1 MKRFFCTVILTAVV
15 SLVAVGTA
23 VAGGNLYLERYLERY
38 DNGVAGT
45 YLFVYDDQGRFIHSG
60 EGNGSHSPAEE
71 VELEEGWYWVEVS
84 RFRTEH
90 NLQRIYVEEGRT
102 TVVPTGWVSV
112 TTIPVDEQ
120 PSSCDQW
127 NAELTAFRVDAN
139 GDEHLVSSNRG
150 SGVDE
155 HGMIQLPV
163 GPFAVYFHG
172 FPIEV
177 DVQAGQVYRIPT
189 GFQGPVAGERGQI
202 ALHEE
207 GSADNTVMALCE
219 EDNLHLPAGEYWTSR
234 IVPSDVY
241 PFEERVWN
249 RVVVPAT
256 NDGGYVALRAERV
269 SRRYSGEGSEPQLIT
284 VEQTEVLSNYQRGI
298 VAGSTNSGFDLTLP

>member
-1 MKRFFCTVILTAVV
+1 MKTLLVLSILAV
-15 SLVAVGTA
+15 SSSALAT
-23 VAGGNLYLERYLERY
+23 GNLYLERYLERY
-38 DNGVAGT
+38 ENGVAGT

-60 EGNGSHSPAEE
+60 VGNGSHGPGEE
-71 VELEEGWYWVEVS
+71 VELEEGWYWVEVG

-90 NLQRIYVEEGRT
+90 NLQRFFVEDGRT
-102 TVVPTGWVSV
+102 TVVSTGWVAVS
-112 TTIPVDEQ
+112 TLPVAEQ
-120 PSSCDQW
+120 PRTCDQW
-127 NAELTAFRVDAN
+127 NAELTAFRVDQN

-155 HGMIQLPV
+155 YGMLQLPT

-172 FPIEV
+172 FPVQVE
-177 DVQAGQVYRIPT
+177 VQAGQVYRIPT

-202 ALHEE
+202 ALREE
-207 GSADNTVMALCE
+207 GAADNTVMALCE

-234 IVPSDVY
+234 IVPSDAY

-249 RVVVPAT
+249 RVVISAT

-269 SRRYSGEGSEPQLIT
+269 NSRYSGEGSDPQLIT
-284 VEQTEVLSNYQRGI
+284 PDQTEVLSNYERGM